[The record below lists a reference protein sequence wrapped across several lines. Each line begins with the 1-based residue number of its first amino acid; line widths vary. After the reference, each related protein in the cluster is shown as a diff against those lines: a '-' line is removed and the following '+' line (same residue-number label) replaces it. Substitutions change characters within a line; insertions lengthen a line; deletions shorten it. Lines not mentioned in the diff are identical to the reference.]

1 MFKTLKIMLFILIC
15 TTGCQKHIVEP
26 DVQEV
31 YIEKIDTNQK
41 YKITCKEEIHDI
53 VQNINSGHRELAIF
67 MADVMV
73 DLVYKNNKKITILI
87 RKDKFKIDGVTYVSS
102 DTILNTR
109 LIHGKNNH

>member
-1 MFKTLKIMLFILIC
+1 MYDRMSKAYSRTWCSRSVHRKNRY
-15 TTGCQKHIVEP
+15 ES
-26 DVQEV
+26 
-31 YIEKIDTNQK
+31 K

-87 RKDKFKIDGVTYVSS
+87 RKNKFKIDGVTYVSS

>member
-1 MFKTLKIMLFILIC
+1 MFWYVIVSDLFLLGFYC
-15 TTGCQKHIVEP
+15 FKWCCVSSS
-26 DVQEV
+26 
-31 YIEKIDTNQK
+31 YIKSAE
-41 YKITCKEEIHDI
+41 YKEEIHDI

-87 RKDKFKIDGVTYVSS
+87 RKNKFKIDGVTYVSS

-109 LIHGKNNH
+109 IKYMAK

>member
-1 MFKTLKIMLFILIC
+1 MKFLLLGYLLTLRIINTVLGSL
-15 TTGCQKHIVEP
+15 
-26 DVQEV
+26 V
-31 YIEKIDTNQK
+31 YLKKIDTNQK

-87 RKDKFKIDGVTYVSS
+87 RKNKFKIDGVTYVSS

-109 LIHGKNNH
+109 LIHGKNNN

>member
-1 MFKTLKIMLFILIC
+1 MFKTLKILLFILIC

-87 RKDKFKIDGVTYVSS
+87 RKNRFKIDGVTYVSS

-109 LIHGKNNH
+109 IKYMAK

>member
-15 TTGCQKHIVEP
+15 MTGCQKHIVEP

-41 YKITCKEEIHDI
+41 YKITCKEEIRDI

-87 RKDKFKIDGVTYVSS
+87 RKDLFKIDGVTYVSS

-109 LIHGKNNH
+109 LIHGKNNN